1 MFIHIYRYLYVFID
15 IYRQPAA
22 EFLYELFNPL
32 RPGGLH
38 QLPANVGVLVSSNDA
53 WPHWQRALRFCEKQM
68 GALREK
74 AERSSDAH
82 ALIGEYAQLTQQEPD
97 AMAAERL
104 AESAGGALAATIYRH
119 GRWHV
124 YCAGHGRAGTQNDH
138 RATGWM

>member
-1 MFIHIYRYLYVFID
+1 MHIYRDLCIFID

-38 QLPANVGVLVSSNDA
+38 QLPANVGVLVSSNDT
-53 WPHWQRALRFCEKQM
+53 WPHWQRALRFCEKKM

-82 ALIGEYAQLTQQEPD
+82 ALIGEYAQLTQQVPD

-104 AESAGGALAATIYRH
+104 AQSAEGVMAVTIYRH
-119 GRWHV
+119 RRRHV
-124 YCAGHGRAGTQNDH
+124 HRAGYGRAGTQNDR